1 MRVREDQK
9 PSLDVGNHGGLYR
22 EIEDGNVPG
31 EGRGRMWMS
40 RGEEMIRRKAGQ
52 DCEMGEDDI
61 VSLLDSFCPRS
72 LGKLNRASNHILSW
86 AIIHGSTRQKV
97 PKIEIR
103 K

>member
-1 MRVREDQK
+1 MLETMADCIVKLKMETFREK
-9 PSLDVGNHGGLYR
+9 
-22 EIEDGNVPG
+22 
-31 EGRGRMWMS
+31 GRGRMWMS